1 MDLEVRQNDE
11 KVVINANRIIAKYR
25 NKNDRL
31 LFCHEKNW
39 WHPDEVGFDS
49 TYFLNVLPGK
59 KIFTWQFRCKI
70 QNLVF

>member
-31 LFCHEKNW
+31 LFA
-39 WHPDEVGFDS
+39 
-49 TYFLNVLPGK
+49 TR
-59 KIFTWQFRCKI
+59 KIGGIPTKSGLIALIF
-70 QNLVF
+70 